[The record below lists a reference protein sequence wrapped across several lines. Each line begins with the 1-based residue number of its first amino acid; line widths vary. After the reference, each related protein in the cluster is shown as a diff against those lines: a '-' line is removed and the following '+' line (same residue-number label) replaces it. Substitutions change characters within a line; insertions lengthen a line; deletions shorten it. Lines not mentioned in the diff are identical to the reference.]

1 MALKTAWAENPAI
14 AVHLAQRFNS
24 PNVTFELRWF
34 LLNFPEK
41 VLDEP
46 DALEM
51 LLGSSLPNDV
61 SFQLKVLLVL
71 NHVLVQD

>member
-1 MALKTAWAENPAI
+1 MENPSL

-24 PNVTFELRWF
+24 SNVTSELRWL

-61 SFQLKVLLVL
+61 SFQLKVRLVF
-71 NHVLVQD
+71 NRVPF

>member
-1 MALKTAWAENPAI
+1 MENPSL
-14 AVHLAQRFNS
+14 AVHLAQRVNS
-24 PNVTFELRWF
+24 SNVTSELRWL

-51 LLGSSLPNDV
+51 LLGSSLPHDV
-61 SFQLKVLLVL
+61 SFQLKVRLVF
-71 NHVLVQD
+71 NRVPF

>member
-1 MALKTAWAENPAI
+1 VESPAL

-24 PNVTFELRWF
+24 SNVISELRWL

-51 LLGSSLPNDV
+51 LLGSSLPTDV
-61 SFQLKVLLVL
+61 SFQLKVQPVS
-71 NHVLVQD
+71 NRVPF

>member
-1 MALKTAWAENPAI
+1 LESPAL
-14 AVHLAQRFNS
+14 AVHFAQRFNS
-24 PNVTFELRWF
+24 TSVTSELRWL

-61 SFQLKVLLVL
+61 SFQLKVLMMSNSVTF
-71 NHVLVQD
+71 

>member
-1 MALKTAWAENPAI
+1 VENPSL
-14 AVHLAQRFNS
+14 AVHLAQHFNS
-24 PNVTFELRWF
+24 TIVTSELRWL

-61 SFQLKVLLVL
+61 SFQLKVLLASKHCFIL
-71 NHVLVQD
+71 ETDSA

>member
-1 MALKTAWAENPAI
+1 MENPSL

-24 PNVTFELRWF
+24 SNVTSELRWL

-61 SFQLKVLLVL
+61 SFQLKVHLVF
-71 NHVLVQD
+71 NRVPF